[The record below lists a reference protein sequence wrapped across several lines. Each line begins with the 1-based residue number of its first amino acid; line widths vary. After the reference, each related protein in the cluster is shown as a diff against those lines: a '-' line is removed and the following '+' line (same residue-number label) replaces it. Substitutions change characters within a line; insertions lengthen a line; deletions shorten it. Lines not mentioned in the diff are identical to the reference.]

1 MNQYRTLL
9 YFVIADKELVFLD
22 SEGGLSIL
30 EVDSLNQSQIVN
42 NIVFVSIKCYPSI
55 YHSVSTKCL
64 KENSSF

>member
-42 NIVFVSIKCYPSI
+42 NIVFVSSKYCPSI
-55 YHSVSTKCL
+55 YHGV
-64 KENSSF
+64 